1 MDREGRGLPGHPF
14 CPDDTDL
21 SHICTKAYAKGFRN
35 PFRFSLRSDGTPVV
49 GDVGWTATEEVDVV
63 RRGRNYGW
71 PCYEGPFRT
80 TTVQDD
86 SRCAGQYAAEGTAN
100 AAFGPIHS
108 YPHANGGSSV
118 TGGPVYEATAFPA
131 EFRGDVFF
139 ADYVKGFIKRL
150 ELDGSDQLTAVRDF
164 ASGGGGIVDLQVT
177 PGGALAYVDING
189 GAVRQI
195 RYVSSANRPP
205 IAQASADPTAGP
217 LPLAV
222 NLRGVGSS
230 DPDGDTLRFQ
240 WDFGDGTPGSTAR
253 DPSHTYSTAGR
264 FTARLTVTDGRGG
277 SDSQTVTI
285 DAGNRPPSVTL
296 NAPPTYRAGQ
306 QVTVSGSAVDPEDG
320 QLPDSAL
327 EWDIRLIHIDHEH
340 EADDPVGVGSTTFT
354 AADGPRRRLALRGHA
369 HRQGF
374 GRRDR
379 LEDSHDAPRDHRVDA
394 RQLTERRSAQLH
406 RQAGHGAR
414 HAPRGDRVRR
424 LGVGRRKLLEGRPQ
438 LQVRGL
444 VRRWNQSPR
453 ADRSRRRHQAGGPL

>member
-1 MDREGRGLPGHPF
+1 M
-14 CPDDTDL
+14 
-21 SHICTKAYAKGFRN
+21 
-35 PFRFSLRSDGTPVV
+35 
-49 GDVGWTATEEVDVV
+49 GWTATEEVDVV
-63 RRGRNYGW
+63 RPGRNYGW

-86 SRCAGQYAAEGTAN
+86 SRCSGQYAAEGTAN
-100 AAFGPIHS
+100 AALGPIHS
-108 YPHANGGSSV
+108 YPHANGGSSI

-150 ELDGSDQLTAVRDF
+150 ELDGSDQVTAVRDF

-205 IAQASADPTAGP
+205 IAQASANPTAGP

-222 NLRGVGSS
+222 NLSGLGSS

-320 QLPDSAL
+320 QLPNSAL

-340 EADDPVGVGSTTFT
+340 EADDPVGVGSTSFT
-354 AADGPRRRLALRGHA
+354 AATD
-369 HRQGF
+369 
-374 GRRDR
+374 
-379 LEDSHDAPRDHRVDA
+379 HDADSRYEVTLTARDSGGVTGSKTA
-394 RQLTERRSAQLH
+394 TMLPETIALTLDSSPSGAPLSYTGRPVTAPDTAARRS
-406 RQAGHGAR
+406 GSTAR
-414 HAPRGDRVRR
+414 CLPPKA
-424 LGVGRRKLLEGRPQ
+424 
-438 LQVRGL
+438 
-444 VRRWNQSPR
+444 
-453 ADRSRRRHQAGGPL
+453 SRRTAAATGSWAGPTVEPEPTS